1 MFATRLYPKDKR
13 TCIFMTGGGF
23 EQGTE
28 GGKTGSHPSP
38 PETVKYHGTPAFQ
51 GDGGWVLDK
60 VVSGVIKL
68 TRAILTVKEIY
79 LRFKETKKLQ
89 LKQQL
94 KQNAL
99 RKGAVGMSSL
109 FSTGDI
115 KLLICPYS

>member
-1 MFATRLYPKDKR
+1 MFATRLYPKEKR

-28 GGKTGSHPSP
+28 GGKTGSHPPP

-79 LRFKETKKLQ
+79 LTFQRDEEITIKTTIKTKCSK
-89 LKQQL
+89 KRGRG
-94 KQNAL
+94 NVFPIFD
-99 RKGAVGMSSL
+99 RG
-109 FSTGDI
+109 
-115 KLLICPYS
+115 Y